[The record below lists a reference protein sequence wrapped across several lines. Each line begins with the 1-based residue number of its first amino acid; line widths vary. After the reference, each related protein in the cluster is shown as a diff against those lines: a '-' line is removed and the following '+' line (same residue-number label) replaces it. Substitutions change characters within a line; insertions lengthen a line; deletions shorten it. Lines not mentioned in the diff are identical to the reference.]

1 MGKFKLQS
9 VDTSIFE
16 SALNNNLLLRCETGD
31 YNKDFYCIAKTSDGD
46 YILEERKNA
55 SSVEKMSSFATCV
68 RWRIVGNELPKA
80 FIPREDGEFWF
91 IHLMQDASV
100 MKATFRWD
108 NKYYHSLAKAGL
120 AFKTEEDAKD
130 ALIFF
135 QNNIEG

>member
-55 SSVEKMSSFATCV
+55 SSVEKMSSFAACV

-80 FIPREDGEFWF
+80 FIPIEDGEFWF
-91 IHLMQDASV
+91 IHLTQDVSV

-108 NKYYHSLAKAGL
+108 DNYYSSLAKAGL